1 MTKEVFAA
9 NLDKATKQAIAL
21 ARNMLLEDLPSTYI
35 YALCH
40 TEVFQGAFDHNQ
52 LVSRLYNEGAVPEW
66 INILVC
72 DAMSSTIFR
81 VECSEH
87 TTQNES
93 TYAGQSDGCPPFHVL
108 APALPAAVKNA
119 LDRAAGPNASYEK
132 TTAFLQKNP
141 FSIADSPSYLPL
153 P

>member
-9 NLDKATKQAIAL
+9 NLDKATKQAITL

-40 TEVFQGAFDHNQ
+40 TEVFQGAFDPNQ

-119 LDRAAGPNASYEK
+119 LDRAAGPNTSYEK
-132 TTAFLQKNP
+132 NDCVFTKKSF
-141 FSIADSPSYLPL
+141 
-153 P
+153 

>member
-40 TEVFQGAFDHNQ
+40 AEAIEGAFDPNA
-52 LVSRLYNEGAVPEW
+52 LVSRLYSEGAVPEW

-72 DAMSSTIFR
+72 DAMSRTIFR

-87 TTQNES
+87 TTQDET